1 MKKFINKSLVV
12 LSIALMGFTTV
23 NCPGK
28 KTDNTALLLAGLFLL
43 NQPEYTVILTGT
55 LRGADTLPM
64 KDGKVSVA
72 DVSGGS
78 FLTSGQGT
86 ISDFTTCVTAGA
98 PPANGTSDGEFT
110 ILMKTPSLSG
120 NLTFTPNDAASA
132 TNATAC
138 SGVAPATTYILNLP
152 ASDFTNV
159 TGPTG
164 TLSININLEDRNNT
178 NQISLSGNT
187 GYSITVKSV
196 SVFVKGE
203 YSLQSPTVGENVCD
217 GRRVSSGPV
226 IKSGSING
234 SETWSGGI
242 LLQGTVFVESGT
254 TITVAPGT
262 AVFGQRGSSIFF
274 KPGSKLVSNGTA
286 ADPICWSSASALGSR
301 FPGDWGGIV
310 TIGNSGATRT
320 SNTEGTSP
328 QSYGTGTL
336 PGTSNLEMSYSIV
349 EFGGN
354 EVAPGDELNNLSL
367 YSSNTTLNHVQAHR
381 GLDDQFEAWG
391 GTGSWTNIL
400 ATGGLDDDL
409 DLDEGFG
416 GAATGDPAVIT
427 NFISHKY
434 VAACGGSA
442 STDPHAIE
450 WDGIDNDGGRTCA
463 TTNLIGRCT
472 TATLNKFT
480 LIGADIAGGRS
491 GRLREGVQAIL
502 SNGIAYGHILGFQI
516 NTGTAVT
523 NATATSVRG
532 RTGHSAS
539 GAFNTGAVT
548 YDVTSLPIVSD
559 GGINS
564 ESNCG
569 FAATKPDYTL
579 NATYAAAGQGGAVD
593 GKWWDG
599 WAVFRAR

>member
-1 MKKFINKSLVV
+1 MKNSFKKSLVV

-28 KTDNTALLLAGLFLL
+28 KDDNTALLLAGLFLL

-64 KDGKVSVA
+64 KDGKVTIA
-72 DVSGGS
+72 DVAGGS

-98 PPANGTSDGEFT
+98 PPANGTADGEFT
-110 ILMKTPSLSG
+110 ILFKTPSLSG
-120 NLTFTPNDAASA
+120 VLDFTPNDAVSA
-132 TNATAC
+132 TNASSC
-138 SGVAPATTYILNLP
+138 STITGLA

-164 TLSININLEDRNNT
+164 QLSVNLNLSDRNNT
-178 NQISLSGNT
+178 SQVSLSGNT
-187 GYSITVKSV
+187 GYSITVKSIN
-196 SVFVKGE
+196 VFVKGE
-203 YSLQSPTVGENVCD
+203 YTLQSPTVGENVCD
-217 GRRVSSGPV
+217 GGRLTGSPV
-226 IKSGSING
+226 IKSGSISS

-242 LLQGTVFVESGT
+242 LLQGTVFVESGA
-254 TITVAPGT
+254 TITVTPGT

-274 KPGSKLVSNGTA
+274 KRGSKLVSNGTA
-286 ADPICWSSASALGSR
+286 ADPICWSSASSLGSR

-310 TIGNSGATRT
+310 TIGDSGATRA
-320 SNTEGTSP
+320 SNTEGTTP
-328 QSYGTGTL
+328 QGYGGTGSL
-336 PGTSNLEMSYSIV
+336 PGTSNLEMSYTII

-354 EVAPGDELNNLSL
+354 EVAPGDELNNLSM
-367 YSSNTTLNHVQAHR
+367 YASNTTLNHVQAHR

-391 GTGSWTNIL
+391 GTGAWSNIL

-416 GAATGDPAVIT
+416 GSTLGSGATIT

-434 VAACGGSA
+434 IAACGGSA
-442 STDPHAIE
+442 STDPHGLE
-450 WDGIDNDGGRTCA
+450 WDGIHSDGGVACNSPSA
-463 TTNLIGRCT
+463 PLLARCT
-472 TATLNKFT
+472 TVTLNKFT
-480 LIGADIAGGRS
+480 LIGAGISGGTAGRI
-491 GRLREGVQAIL
+491 REGAQATL
-502 SNGIAYGHILGFQI
+502 TNGVAYGHASGFRVD
-516 NTGTAVT
+516 TATAVT
-523 NATATSVRG
+523 AATATTVRG
-532 RTGHSAS
+532 QSGQSTTGTL
-539 GAFNTGAVT
+539 NTVT
-548 YDVTSLPIVSD
+548 YDITSLPIISD

-579 NATYAAAGQGGAVD
+579 NATYAATGFGGAAD
-593 GKWWDG
+593 GKWWEN

>member
-1 MKKFINKSLVV
+1 MKISFKKSLVV

-28 KTDNTALLLAGLFLL
+28 KDDNTALLLAGLFLL

-64 KDGKVSVA
+64 KDGKVSIA

-78 FLTSGQGT
+78 FLSSGQGT

-98 PPANGTSDGEFT
+98 PPANGTADGEFT
-110 ILMKTPSLSG
+110 LLFKTPSLSG
-120 NLTFTPNDAASA
+120 VLDFTPNDAASA
-132 TNATAC
+132 TNASSC
-138 SGVAPATTYILNLP
+138 STIGGLATSN
-152 ASDFTNV
+152 FTNV

-164 TLSININLEDRNNT
+164 TLAVNLNLEDRSNT

-203 YSLQSPTVGENVCD
+203 YTLQSPTVGENVCD
-217 GRRVSSGPV
+217 GRRLSGNPV
-226 IKSGSING
+226 IKSGSISA
-234 SETWSGGI
+234 SETWSDGI
-242 LLQGTVFVESGT
+242 LLQGTVFVESGA
-254 TITVAPGT
+254 TITVTPGT
-262 AVFGQRGSSIFF
+262 AIFGQRGSSIFF

-310 TIGNSGATRT
+310 TIGNSGGTRT

-328 QSYGTGTL
+328 QAYGTGSL
-336 PGTSNLEMSYSIV
+336 PGTSNLEMSYTIV

-381 GLDDQFEAWG
+381 GLDDQIEAWG
-391 GTGSWTNIL
+391 GTGAWSNIL

-416 GAATGDPAVIT
+416 GSTLGAGATIS

-434 VAACGGSA
+434 PLACGGSA
-442 STDPHAIE
+442 STDPHALE
-450 WDGIDNDGGRTCA
+450 WDGIHNDGGIACNTGTPLA
-463 TTNLIGRCT
+463 RCT

-480 LIGADIAGGRS
+480 LIGAGIAGGQAA
-491 GRLREGVQAIL
+491 RLREGVQATL
-502 SNGIAYGHILGFQI
+502 TNGVAYGHALGFRVDTATAGTAASATTVRGQSGLST
-516 NTGTAVT
+516 TGTL
-523 NATATSVRG
+523 
-532 RTGHSAS
+532 
-539 GAFNTGAVT
+539 NTVT
-548 YDVTSLPIVSD
+548 YDITTLPITSD

-579 NATYAAAGQGGAVD
+579 VSGFAAGVGGAAD

>member
-1 MKKFINKSLVV
+1 MV

-28 KTDNTALLLAGLFLL
+28 KDDNTALLLAGLFLL

-64 KDGKVSVA
+64 KDGKVSIA

-78 FLTSGQGT
+78 FLSSGQGT

-98 PPANGTSDGEFT
+98 PPANGTADGEFT
-110 ILMKTPSLSG
+110 LLFKTPSLSG
-120 NLTFTPNDAASA
+120 VLDFTPNDAASA
-132 TNATAC
+132 TNASSC
-138 SGVAPATTYILNLP
+138 STIGGLATSN
-152 ASDFTNV
+152 FTNV

-164 TLSININLEDRNNT
+164 QLAVNLNLSDRTNT
-178 NQISLSGNT
+178 SQVSLSGNT
-187 GYSITVKSV
+187 GYSITVKSIN
-196 SVFVKGE
+196 VFVKGE
-203 YSLQSPTVGENVCD
+203 YTLQSPTVGEDVCD
-217 GRRVSSGPV
+217 GRRLSGNPV
-226 IKSGSING
+226 IKSGSINS

-242 LLQGTVFVESGT
+242 LLQGTVFVESGA
-254 TITVAPGT
+254 TITVTPGT
-262 AVFGQRGSSIFF
+262 AIFGQRGSSIFF
-274 KPGSKLVSNGTA
+274 KQGSKLVSNGTA

-328 QSYGTGTL
+328 QSYGTGSL
-336 PGTSNLEMSYSIV
+336 PGTSNLEMSYTII

-354 EVAPGDELNNLSL
+354 EVAPGDELNNLSM
-367 YSSNTTLNHVQAHR
+367 YASNTTLNHVQAHR

-391 GTGSWTNIL
+391 GTGSWSNIL

-416 GAATGDPAVIT
+416 GAATGDPAVIS

-434 VAACGGSA
+434 TAACGGSA
-442 STDPHAIE
+442 STDPHALE

-480 LIGADIAGGRS
+480 LIGADITGGRS
-491 GRLREGVQAIL
+491 GRIREGAQAVL
-502 SNGIAYGHILGFQI
+502 SNGIAFGHVSGFQI

-523 NATATSVRG
+523 TATATNVRG
-532 RTGHSAS
+532 RTGHTAS
-539 GAFNTGAVT
+539 GAFNTGSVT
-548 YDVTSLPIVSD
+548 YDVSSLPIVSD
-559 GGINS
+559 GGINT

-579 NATYAAAGQGGAVD
+579 NATYAAAGFGGAAD